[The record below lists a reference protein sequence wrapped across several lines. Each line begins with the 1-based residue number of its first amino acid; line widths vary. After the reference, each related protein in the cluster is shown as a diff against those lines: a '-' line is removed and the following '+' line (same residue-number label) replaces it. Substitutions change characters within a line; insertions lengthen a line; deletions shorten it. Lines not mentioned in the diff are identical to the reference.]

1 MEEVSEVTS
10 TDKIINRFVKVIG
23 HMNAT
28 KRMVE
33 NNRDRYEVLIQLSAV
48 EAATKSL
55 RKVML
60 RDYINTSVTNRQG
73 TNTYRIIK
81 RLNTSIDQMLK
92 WSP

>member
-1 MEEVSEVTS
+1 
-10 TDKIINRFVKVIG
+10 
-23 HMNAT
+23 MNAT

-33 NNRDRYEVLIQLSAV
+33 NNRDRYDILIQLSAV

-60 RDYINTSVTNRQG
+60 RDYISYSVTNRRG
-73 TNTYRIIK
+73 VNNYGILK

-92 WSP
+92 

>member
-1 MEEVSEVTS
+1 MEEISEVMS
-10 TDKIINRFVKVIG
+10 TDKIINRFSKVIG

-33 NNRDRYEVLIQLSAV
+33 NNRDRYDVLIQLSAV

-60 RDYINTSVTNRQG
+60 KDYINTSVTNRRG
-73 TNTYRIIK
+73 INTYGILK

-92 WSP
+92 

>member
-1 MEEVSEVTS
+1 MEEALS
-10 TDKIINRFVKVIG
+10 TEKIINRSSKVIG

-33 NNRDRYEVLIQLSAV
+33 NNRNRYDILIQLSAV

-60 RDYINTSVTNRQG
+60 RDYISYSVTNRRG
-73 TNTYRIIK
+73 VNNYGILK

-92 WSP
+92 

>member
-1 MEEVSEVTS
+1 MEEVSEVMS
-10 TDKIINRFVKVIG
+10 TDKIINRFAKVIG

-33 NNRDRYEVLIQLSAV
+33 NNRDTYEVLIQLSAV

-60 RDYINTSVTNRQG
+60 KDYINTYVTNRQG
-73 TNTYRIIK
+73 INTYRILK
-81 RLNTSIDQMLK
+81 RLNTSIDQILK
-92 WSP
+92 

>member
-1 MEEVSEVTS
+1 MEEALS
-10 TDKIINRFVKVIG
+10 TEKIINRFSKVIG

-33 NNRDRYEVLIQLSAV
+33 NNRDRYDILIQLSAV

-60 RDYINTSVTNRQG
+60 RDYISYSVTNRRG
-73 TNTYRIIK
+73 VNNYGILK

-92 WSP
+92 

>member
-1 MEEVSEVTS
+1 MEEALS
-10 TDKIINRFVKVIG
+10 TEKIINRFSKVIG

-33 NNRDRYEVLIQLSAV
+33 NNRDRYDILIQLSAV

-60 RDYINTSVTNRQG
+60 RDYISYSVTNRRG
-73 TNTYRIIK
+73 ENNYGILK

-92 WSP
+92 

>member
-1 MEEVSEVTS
+1 MEEALS
-10 TDKIINRFVKVIG
+10 TEKIINRFSKVIG

-33 NNRDRYEVLIQLSAV
+33 NNRDRYDILIQLSAV

-60 RDYINTSVTNRQG
+60 RDYISYSVTNRRG
-73 TNTYRIIK
+73 VNNYGI
-81 RLNTSIDQMLK
+81 LK
-92 WSP
+92 D